1 MWERNWL
8 INNLILQVII
18 VSLVAYA
25 LGSISSAI
33 ILCKLIYKKDIRE
46 LGSGNPGANNVQR
59 VFGWKPGL
67 SVFVFDIFKGWA
79 AVKLITFTTIPE
91 GSELYSL
98 IQILLILC
106 VFLGHVFPV
115 FFEFK
120 GGKGVA
126 ALTGAM
132 VAIHPYA
139 ALLSFTVFLI
149 ILMITHYTSLSVIIT
164 AISYPLFMN
173 LLFGNLF
180 DDDMTVTVRIFSIL
194 VAVLLPMTHLSN
206 IKRLLSG
213 KEEKFR
219 LKKGV

>member
-8 INNLILQVII
+8 INNLILQVILI
-18 VSLVAYA
+18 SLVAYA
-25 LGSISSAI
+25 LGSISSAV
-33 ILCKLIYKKDIRE
+33 ILCRLIYKKDIRT

-59 VFGWKPGL
+59 VFGWKLGL
-67 SVFVFDIFKGWA
+67 TVFIFDLFKGWA
-79 AVKLITFTTIPE
+79 AVKLIAFTSIPE
-91 GSELYSL
+91 GSELYSI
-98 IQILLILC
+98 IQIFLILF

-115 FFEFK
+115 FFEFR
-120 GGKGVA
+120 GGKGVSTLA
-126 ALTGAM
+126 GAM

-149 ILMITHYTSLSVIIT
+149 ILMITRYTSLSVIIT
-164 AISYPLFMN
+164 AISYPMFMN
-173 LLFGNLF
+173 FLFGNLF

>member
-1 MWERNWL
+1 MGEGEHPAPNHGT
-8 INNLILQVII
+8 NDNAGKANHTQFGCCI
-18 VSLVAYA
+18 VF
-25 LGSISSAI
+25 
-33 ILCKLIYKKDIRE
+33 IYRHIFFDI
-46 LGSGNPGANNVQR
+46 
-59 VFGWKPGL
+59 K
-67 SVFVFDIFKGWA
+67 FVFDIFKGWA

-139 ALLSFTVFLI
+139 ALLSFAVFLI
-149 ILMITHYTSLSVIIT
+149 ILAITHYTSLSVIIT